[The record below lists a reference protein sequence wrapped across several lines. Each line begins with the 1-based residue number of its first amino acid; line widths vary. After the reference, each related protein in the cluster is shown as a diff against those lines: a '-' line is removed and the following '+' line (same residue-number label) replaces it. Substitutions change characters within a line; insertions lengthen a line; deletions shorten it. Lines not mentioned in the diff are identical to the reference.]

1 MLDYRTFLKRLR
13 RNESGNVGL
22 LFAVSLI
29 PMVTAG
35 GVAIDYSRTS
45 QAYTRLQSALDAG
58 VLAAAKNVTITDNEV
73 LRQQVETVVRA
84 NTEGR
89 FTSPAT
95 VTLQPSSDIKLSIK
109 ARGCLQL
116 AFRGFTGTVDPCVEV
131 RTDAA
136 KPTENYVEIA
146 LVLDNSGSMGGSK
159 IVALRDAATGF
170 VNNLFTDVSNPE
182 KVKISV
188 VPFTLTVNAGAG
200 MNINSDP
207 NLDRFGQ
214 SSIHWENLLPP
225 ATTPP
230 AWAQSR
236 FSLYQTLGETW
247 TGCFEMRPGAWGLN
261 DNAPTPGIGDSL
273 FVPMFA
279 PDEPGNMAVGSVRQ
293 NTLNAN
299 NGGSTFNIRNSYL
312 NDDGSSSINYSS
324 GIESSATNAA
334 CTPTATAFALPFSS
348 PTASWQTKNFNYRST
363 ANICRYNLTGTATG
377 SASGRKSITNMGS
390 DPNGA
395 GRGPNYFCNAKPILR
410 LTNSKPNLLT
420 KISQMEAN
428 GNTNILEGL
437 MWGWRTV
444 SPNAP
449 YANGRPYNW
458 TSGTIRNRKYI
469 ILMTDGDNYWAAA
482 DNPNGSMYSPFGY
495 FKNNRLGTG
504 LVTDNDANARMN
516 EKTLQAC
523 NNVKLLR
530 DAANNEAIKIITI
543 GFSTPGQ
550 EISPVGLSLLQNCA
564 SMEGAQRLFYTATN
578 ATQLNE
584 VFSLIAKNIGK
595 LQITH

>member
-95 VTLQPSSDIKLSIK
+95 VTLQPSSDTKLSIK

-146 LVLDNSGSMGGSK
+146 LVLDNSGSMSGTK
-159 IVALRDAATGF
+159 IAALRDASTSF

-182 KVKISV
+182 KVKMSV
-188 VPFTLTVNAGAG
+188 VPFTLTVNAGSG
-200 MNINSDP
+200 MNTTSDP
-207 NLDRFGQ
+207 NIDRFGQ

-225 ATTPP
+225 ATMPP
-230 AWAQSR
+230 VWAQSR

-261 DNAPTPGIGDSL
+261 DAAPTPGIGDSL

-279 PDEPGNMAVGSVRQ
+279 PDEPGIMAAGSVRQ

-299 NGGSTFNIRNSYL
+299 NGGSTFTIRNSYL
-312 NDDGSSSINYSS
+312 NDDGSSAINYSG

-334 CTPTATAFALPFSS
+334 CTPTATAFQLPFSA
-348 PTASWQTKNFNYRST
+348 PTTNWQTLNFNHRST
-363 ANICRYNLTGTATG
+363 ANLCRYNLTGTANG
-377 SASGRKSITNMGS
+377 SPTGRKNITNTGGL
-390 DPNGA
+390 PNGA
-395 GRGPNYFCNAKPILR
+395 GRGPNFTCNAKPVLR
-410 LTNSKPNLLT
+410 LTNVKTDLLNR
-420 KISQMEAN
+420 ISQMVAD

-449 YANGRPYNW
+449 FANGRAYNW
-458 TSGTIRNRKYI
+458 DGGRVRNRKYI
-469 ILMTDGDNYWAAA
+469 ILMTDGDNYWASA

-504 LVTDNDANARMN
+504 LSTDANANVRMN
-516 EKTLQAC
+516 DKTLQAC
-523 NNVKLLR
+523 NNIKLLR
-530 DAANNEAIKIITI
+530 DVANNEAIKIITI

-550 EISPVGLSLLQNCA
+550 EISAIGLSLLQNCA

-595 LQITH
+595 LQITY